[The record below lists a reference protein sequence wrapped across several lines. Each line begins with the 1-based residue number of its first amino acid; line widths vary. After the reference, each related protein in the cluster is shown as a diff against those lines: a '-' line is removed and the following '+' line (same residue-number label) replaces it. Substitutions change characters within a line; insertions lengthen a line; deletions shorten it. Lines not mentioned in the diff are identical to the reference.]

1 MQALKAWLREILRNE
16 LAVASRQYLG
26 TAKRDVRREQSTKTE
41 SQFWRQTTG
50 LTDRMLTPSSEAV
63 LQEDAAE
70 LRAAM
75 LRLPDDHRSI
85 LLMRN
90 WERLSFQQIAMQM
103 SRSENAVKKLWARA
117 LSKLESE
124 LFSDEE

>member
-1 MQALKAWLREILRNE
+1 
-16 LAVASRQYLG
+16 
-26 TAKRDVRREQSTKTE
+26 
-41 SQFWRQTTG
+41 
-50 LTDRMLTPSSEAV
+50 MLTPSSEAV

-90 WERLSFQQIAMQM
+90 WERLSFQQIASQM

-124 LFSDEE
+124 LFCDEE